1 MIDLN
6 KEAEEYYPNNPYW
19 IGAGESARLYDEYA
33 SKRIAFIKGTN
44 SKYVQQKVLQA
55 QIDILTSYKAMG
67 SIITEEIENLEKQ
80 LKQLEE

>member
-1 MIDLN
+1 MIDIN
-6 KEAEEYYPNNPYW
+6 KEAEEKYPFYV
-19 IGAGESARLYDEYA
+19 YDGCEQ
-33 SKRIAFIKGTN
+33 SAFIAGTN

>member
-1 MIDLN
+1 MIDIN
-6 KEAEEYYPNNPYW
+6 KEAEEKYPFYV
-19 IGAGESARLYDEYA
+19 YDGCEQ
-33 SKRIAFIKGTN
+33 SAFIAGTN

-80 LKQLEE
+80 LKQLEK

>member
-1 MIDLN
+1 MIDIN
-6 KEAEEYYPNNPYW
+6 KEAEEKYPFYV
-19 IGAGESARLYDEYA
+19 YDGCEQ
-33 SKRIAFIKGTN
+33 SAFIAGTN

-67 SIITEEIENLEKQ
+67 LIITEEIENLEKQ